1 MLLCTPVAHD
11 ASTLLGLNQPDAL
24 ADFNQKPAFLK
35 IRFSIRQNFLSNFAF
50 HLPLTGATYLWLRRA
65 DTLALRT
72 SASYKHEFF

>member
-1 MLLCTPVAHD
+1 LLRTPVARN
-11 ASTLLGLNQPDAL
+11 ASTLLGLNHPDMAVG
-24 ADFNQKPAFLK
+24 FNKKTHFY
-35 IRFSIRQNFLSNFAF
+35 FCQNFLSNFAF